1 MSFWLPVVFIC
12 LTGGNCGFANG
23 SLTATASQ
31 CEATNY
37 AVRQKLATDI
47 DVASFKL
54 VCIQI
59 KKDEFI

>member
-1 MSFWLPVVFIC
+1 MSFWLPVAFIC

-23 SLTATASQ
+23 QLTATASQ
-31 CEATNY
+31 CEQKNY
-37 AVRQKLATDI
+37 SVRQKLATDI
-47 DVASFKL
+47 EVASFKL

>member
-12 LTGGNCGFANG
+12 LTKNNCGFANG

-31 CEATNY
+31 CEKTNY
-37 AVRQKLATDI
+37 AVRQKLATDL

-59 KKDEFI
+59 KKNEFI

>member
-12 LTGGNCGFANG
+12 LSGGNCGFANG
-23 SLTATASQ
+23 SLKATASQ

-37 AVRQKLATDI
+37 AVRQKLATDL

-54 VCIQI
+54 GCIEI
-59 KKDEFI
+59 KKDDFI

>member
-1 MSFWLPVVFIC
+1 MSFWIPVAFIC
-12 LTGGNCGFANG
+12 FTNGACGFASG

-31 CEATNY
+31 CEKTNY
-37 AVRQKLATDI
+37 AVRQKLATDL

-59 KKDEFI
+59 KKNEFI

>member
-12 LTGGNCGFANG
+12 LSGGNCGFANG

-31 CEATNY
+31 CETTNY
-37 AVRQKLATDI
+37 AVRQKLATDL

-54 VCIQI
+54 VCIEI
-59 KKDEFI
+59 NKHDFI